1 MSKTKKRKE
10 FSISIT
16 KRIKLSAED
25 IDDIMCSALEGGIT
39 YWCNEAEVV
48 GDYLGEY
55 AHEQISR
62 GGTLMLHDAEE
73 DEVYELTLE
82 KLLKGIQMA
91 IYENCYAEY
100 EWFNCEGVDP
110 CQIDA
115 DVADCIV
122 QFALFNEIMFA

>member
-1 MSKTKKRKE
+1 MNEYKVKIEKE
-10 FSISIT
+10 IT
-16 KRIKLSAED
+16 VTQED

-39 YWCNEAEVV
+39 YWCNRAEVV
-48 GDYLGEY
+48 GKYIGEY
-55 AHEQISR
+55 ASEQISR
-62 GGTLMLHDAEE
+62 GGTLKLYDAEE

-100 EWFNCEGVDP
+100 EWFNCEGIDP

-115 DVADCIV
+115 AVADVIV
-122 QFALFNEIMFA
+122 QFALFNEVVYA

>member
-1 MSKTKKRKE
+1 MFKVKIEKE
-10 FSISIT
+10 IT
-16 KRIKLSAED
+16 VTQED
-25 IDDIMCSALEGGIT
+25 IDDIMCSALEGGIN
-39 YWCNEAEVV
+39 YWCRRAEVV

-55 AHEQISR
+55 GSEQISR
-62 GGTLMLHDAEE
+62 GGTLRLYDSEE

-82 KLLKGIQMA
+82 KLLNGIQMA

-100 EWFNCEGVDP
+100 EWFNCEGIDP

-115 DVADCIV
+115 NVADCIV